1 MIKVNN
7 RSNAYSVPAQG
18 FVALFMYNKYLQK
31 TIINPILKIKW
42 DGDGLSN

>member
-1 MIKVNN
+1 MLTLCQLRALI
-7 RSNAYSVPAQG
+7 
-18 FVALFMYNKYLQK
+18 ALFMYNKYLAE